1 MQFIAGGHGSLE
13 NDACTIPLTVLKDGS
28 CYWATAHCYSA
39 TLLANTIQPP
49 RGIMTF
55 KVDWGARH
63 WA

>member
-1 MQFIAGGHGSLE
+1 MQFIASGHGCLANE
-13 NDACTIPLTVLKDGS
+13 VCTIRLTILKDGG

-49 RGIMTF
+49 RGIMAF
-55 KVDWGARH
+55 KVDLGARL